1 MMGGARLRCAYT
13 LFPHVQSRVR
23 ALPASRAAATH
34 YQVTTALEAFG
45 NGGLFGRGP
54 GEGR

>member
-1 MMGGARLRCAYT
+1 M
-13 LFPHVQSRVR
+13 LFPHVQSRVQR
-23 ALPASRAAATH
+23 FLHPEQSATH